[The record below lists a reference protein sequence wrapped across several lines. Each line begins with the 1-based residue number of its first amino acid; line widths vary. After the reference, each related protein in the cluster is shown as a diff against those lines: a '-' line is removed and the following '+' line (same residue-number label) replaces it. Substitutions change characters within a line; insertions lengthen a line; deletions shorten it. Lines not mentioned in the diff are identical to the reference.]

1 MAESEYNQVFEYQKR
16 RQVRDDW
23 RFGVLLESSGLI
35 VVLEVTVGERRTL
48 QLSTEI
54 RSRVC
59 VEQMLY
65 CWRKSCWSLEKR
77 ESRTKTVSSQLIC
90 LPLTHCP
97 SVFTHLHLTPHLRV
111 LGVDLLGRIFRWRH
125 STRGASIVDGGRWY
139 AYETRLDVSCKLRG
153 RG

>member
-77 ESRTKTVSSQLIC
+77 
-90 LPLTHCP
+90 
-97 SVFTHLHLTPHLRV
+97 
-111 LGVDLLGRIFRWRH
+111 
-125 STRGASIVDGGRWY
+125 
-139 AYETRLDVSCKLRG
+139 
-153 RG
+153 